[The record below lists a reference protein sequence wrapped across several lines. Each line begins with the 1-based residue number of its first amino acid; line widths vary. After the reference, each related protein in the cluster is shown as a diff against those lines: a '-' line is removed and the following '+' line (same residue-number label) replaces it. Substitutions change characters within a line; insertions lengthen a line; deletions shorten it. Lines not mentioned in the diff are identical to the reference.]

1 MTERTGDGR
10 IRLTVLGGYLGSGK
24 TTWLRHQL
32 FNGTFGDA
40 HIIVNEAA
48 ETPVDDALLAEHAG
62 AMTLL
67 AGGCVCCT
75 GKADLIATLRDL
87 CNARSRTSASEDRL
101 EQIVLETSGLADPA
115 AIVTAIKEDPVLV
128 YHILV
133 TEIIVA
139 VDAANAIAQLSDEP
153 LGRQQIEAADRL
165 LLTKVDTVTNPTLSR
180 LVGTLK
186 GLNPAAE
193 LSAAVKGI
201 EQVLE
206 IDPDAPPVVLPAFS
220 GSDTRDPVLPMRIEI
235 DPSIDWAAFS
245 VWLSALL
252 YARGKDI
259 VRVKG
264 VLHSPAGHL
273 LLQAVRNS
281 VQSPEILPKSAS
293 NHNNSIVFIGR
304 GFSADALRKSLQ
316 HFVG

>member
-1 MTERTGDGR
+1 MTEPGTDGR

-32 FNGTFGDA
+32 FSGAFGDA

-62 AMTLL
+62 SMTLL

-75 GKADLIATLRDL
+75 GKAELIAALRDL
-87 CNARSRTSASEDRL
+87 CNTRSRQTASEGRL

-115 AIVTAIKEDPVLV
+115 AIVTAIREDPVLV

-139 VDAANAIAQLSDEP
+139 VDAANAIAQLSEEP

-165 LLTKVDTVTNPTLSR
+165 LLTKVDTVTPESVSGLT
-180 LVGTLK
+180 GTLK
-186 GLNPAAE
+186 ILNPAAT
-193 LSAAVKGI
+193 LTAAIKGI
-201 EQVLE
+201 EQELQ
-206 IDPDAPPVVLPAFS
+206 IDPEVPPVALPALS
-220 GSDTRDPVLPMRIEI
+220 GSDTRDPVVPMRIDI

-252 YARGKDI
+252 HARGKDI

-264 VLHSPAGHL
+264 VLNSPAGHL

-304 GFSADALRKSLQ
+304 GFTAEALRSSLH

>member
-1 MTERTGDGR
+1 MTGPSTDGR

-32 FNGTFGDA
+32 FSGAFGDA

-62 AMTLL
+62 SMTLL

-75 GKADLIATLRDL
+75 GKADLIAALRDL
-87 CNARSRTSASEDRL
+87 CNTRTRQTSSEGRL

-115 AIVTAIKEDPVLV
+115 AIVSAIREDPVLV

-139 VDAANAIAQLSDEP
+139 VDAAHAIAQLSEEP

-165 LLTKVDTVTNPTLSR
+165 LLTKVDTVTSTNLSG
-180 LVGTLK
+180 LAATLK
-186 GLNPAAE
+186 ILNPAAT
-193 LSAAVKGI
+193 LTAAIKGI
-201 EQVLE
+201 EEDLK
-206 IDPDAPPVVLPAFS
+206 IDPGVPPIELTALS
-220 GSDTRDPVLPMRIEI
+220 GSDTRDPVVPMRIDI

-252 YARGKDI
+252 HARGKDI

-264 VLHSPAGHL
+264 VLNSPAGHL

-304 GFSADALRKSLQ
+304 GFTADALRSSLR

>member
-1 MTERTGDGR
+1 MPQQGKDGR

-32 FNGTFGDA
+32 YEGVFGDA

-48 ETPVDDALLAEHAG
+48 ETPVDDALLAQHAG
-62 AMTLL
+62 AMTVL

-75 GKADLIATLRDL
+75 GKADLIDALRSL
-87 CNARSRTSASEDRL
+87 CDQRSKQTSTGARL
-101 EQIVLETSGLADPA
+101 EQLVLETSGLADPA
-115 AIVTAIKEDPVLV
+115 AIVTAIGEDPVLV

-165 LLTKVDTVTNPTLSR
+165 LLTKVDTVTTAGLSA
-180 LVGTLK
+180 LVATLK
-186 GLNPAAE
+186 TLNPAAE
-193 LSAAVKGI
+193 FCAAVKGI
-201 EQVLE
+201 DQPLHVDEGA
-206 IDPDAPPVVLPAFS
+206 APIRLPAIS
-220 GSDTRDPVLPMRIEI
+220 GTDMRDPVVPVRIEI
-235 DPSIDWAAFS
+235 DPSTDWAAFS

-252 YARGKDI
+252 YARGTNI

-264 VLHSPAGHL
+264 VMNSPAGHL

-293 NHNNSIVFIGR
+293 NYNNSIVFIGR
-304 GFSADALRKSLQ
+304 GFTAEALEKSLL

>member
-1 MTERTGDGR
+1 M
-10 IRLTVLGGYLGSGK
+10 LGGYLGSGK

-32 FNGTFGDA
+32 FTGAFGDA

-62 AMTLL
+62 SMTLQ
-67 AGGCVCCT
+67 AGGCACCT
-75 GKADLIATLRDL
+75 GKADLIAALRDL
-87 CNARSRTSASEDRL
+87 CNTKTRQPASEGRL

-115 AIVTAIKEDPVLV
+115 AIVTAIREDPVLV

-139 VDAANAIAQLSDEP
+139 VDAANAIAQLSEEP

-165 LLTKVDTVTNPTLSR
+165 LLTKVDTVTPESLSG
-180 LVGTLK
+180 LAATLK
-186 GLNPAAE
+186 ILNPAAT
-193 LSAAVKGI
+193 LTAAIKGI
-201 EQVLE
+201 EEDLK
-206 IDPDAPPVVLPAFS
+206 IDPGVPPIELPALS
-220 GSDTRDPVLPMRIEI
+220 ASDMRDPVVPVRIDI

-252 YARGKDI
+252 HARGKDI

-264 VLHSPAGHL
+264 VLNSPAGHL

-281 VQSPEILPKSAS
+281 VQSPEILPKIAS
-293 NHNNSIVFIGR
+293 NYNNSIVFIGR
-304 GFSADALRKSLQ
+304 GFTADALRSSLR